1 MALPKDLRQEVMRSM
16 PLETTLTPE
25 VAKNTKSIVWML
37 GKLDV
42 SKQVQDLIKEALA
55 RMTFYPHPDQD
66 MTVVVKLTRAGK
78 GKQGG
83 NDDA

>member
-16 PLETTLTPE
+16 PLETVLTPE
-25 VAKNTKSIVWML
+25 GAKSAKNIVWML

-42 SKQVQDLIKEALA
+42 SKQVQALIEEALA
-55 RMTFYPHPDQD
+55 RMTFYPHPDTD